1 MGKRLFSLGAERAK
15 RQGPAA
21 LRPADPAGSELARL
35 FQQHNDSLVQLL
47 RARLRSDQEARDVA
61 QEAYVKLLQ
70 LDSPGTISYLRTYL
84 FRTALNIATDRMR
97 SAAVH
102 AAAYRDPVFDRHVD
116 ELTPEKTVVAEE
128 ELERV
133 EAAIASLPSRE
144 RYAFLLHRFAD
155 MDVEE
160 IARRLGVTGRSV
172 RNYIVRAL
180 LCCREAL
187 EQPGRGT
194 EGRP

>member
-1 MGKRLFSLGAERAK
+1 MGRFPGKKSEHALQQDGQAGLRA
-15 RQGPAA
+15 
-21 LRPADPAGSELARL
+21 ADSTSSELGKL

-70 LDSPGTISYLRTYL
+70 LDAAPGAISYLRTYL
-84 FRTALNIATDRMR
+84 FRTALNIATDRIR

-102 AAAYRDPVFDRHVD
+102 NAAHRDPVFDHQVD
-116 ELTPEKTVVAEE
+116 ELTPEKTAAAKE
-128 ELERV
+128 ELQRV
-133 EAAIASLPSRE
+133 EAALAGLPARE

-160 IARRLGVTGRSV
+160 IAERLGVTGRSV

-187 EQPGRGT
+187 
-194 EGRP
+194 